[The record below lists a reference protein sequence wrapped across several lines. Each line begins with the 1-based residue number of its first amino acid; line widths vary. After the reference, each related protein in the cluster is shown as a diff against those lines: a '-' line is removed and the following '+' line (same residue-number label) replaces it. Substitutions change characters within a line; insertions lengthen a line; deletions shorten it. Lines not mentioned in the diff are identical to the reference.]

1 MFYRIKENTIKKV
14 GSSGFCSG
22 DTGFGYMEF
31 DEMIKEAGE
40 FGLDANLLAEYK
52 NRRRTGIDIYDEY
65 SIAVLSIVNLP
76 DVTADQDVI
85 LLIIKRSCLLVVR
98 LKDDDDSTMAALE
111 KAVTRYQ
118 QNASLEKII
127 AGTLD
132 ALIADG
138 GEVHEKYGQHIMEME
153 GAVVNGKL
161 CERLNR
167 EIFDLRSR
175 LSELRYYYEQL
186 VGLGEDMLENGNGVF
201 QESGLRYIKIFTEKA
216 ARLGA
221 IAKEQNENLIYL
233 RESLDASLN
242 YSMNRIMKVFTVVS
256 VIFMPLTLIVGW
268 YGMNFKYMPELGWKF
283 GYAGVAVLC
292 AAVLVVCLVYFN
304 KMKWL

>member
-1 MFYRIKENTIKKV
+1 
-14 GSSGFCSG
+14 
-22 DTGFGYMEF
+22 
-31 DEMIKEAGE
+31 
-40 FGLDANLLAEYK
+40 
-52 NRRRTGIDIYDEY
+52 
-65 SIAVLSIVNLP
+65 
-76 DVTADQDVI
+76 
-85 LLIIKRSCLLVVR
+85 
-98 LKDDDDSTMAALE
+98 MAALE

-127 AGTLD
+127 AGTFD

-138 GEVHEKYGQHIMEME
+138 VTVHEKYGQHIMEME
-153 GAVVNGKL
+153 GAVVNGNL

-201 QESGLRYIKIFTEKA
+201 REIGLRYIKIFTEKA

-283 GYAGVAVLC
+283 GYAGVAMLC

-304 KMKWL
+304 KKKWL